1 MTDTAFVFILLGV
14 AGVLFASGK
23 VRLDV
28 TALLVVLAL
37 ILSGVLTV
45 GEAVSGFGDPIVILI
60 AALFVVGQALVD
72 TGIAYRVGDWILEK
86 GRADET
92 RLLVLLMLAAALLGA
107 FMSSTAVVA
116 IFIPI
121 VLRIASR
128 TETSPSRLLMPLSY
142 AALFSGWLTLI
153 ATAPNLVVSG
163 ALIEAGFEPFGF
175 FSFTPVG
182 LVAMAA
188 GLLYMVVFGR
198 GLIRAR
204 PTDAGRRTTTAT
216 LPEMT
221 DRYGVRGW
229 LARARLRP
237 GSPLLEQTAA
247 SAAIRTRWGVHVLA
261 VEREGRFARSRI
273 PAESDASYLE
283 NDVIVVAAPPESVQ
297 AFVEE
302 NDLEPL
308 PVEALEQQRLAQT
321 LGLAEVLVPPDSGK
335 IGRTI
340 REIGFRARFG
350 LTVAGI
356 RRRGEALDGDVADQ
370 RLEVGDTLLIAGSWR
385 KIRRLEPDPLDLLL
399 LSLPRRSM
407 RSRRRET
414 GPRSPSRPS
423 PGWWPSWSSAGS
435 RWWRRRSLPRSSWC

>member
-188 GLLYMVVFGR
+188 GPPLHGGVRARAHPRSAHRRRTADDHRHPARDDRPLRASGAGWR
-198 GLIRAR
+198 ALDCGRAR
-204 PTDAGRRTTTAT
+204 PSSSRPRR
-216 LPEMT
+216 
-221 DRYGVRGW
+221 
-229 LARARLRP
+229 
-237 GSPLLEQTAA
+237 
-247 SAAIRTRWGVHVLA
+247 
-261 VEREGRFARSRI
+261 
-273 PAESDASYLE
+273 
-283 NDVIVVAAPPESVQ
+283 
-297 AFVEE
+297 
-302 NDLEPL
+302 
-308 PVEALEQQRLAQT
+308 
-321 LGLAEVLVPPDSGK
+321 
-335 IGRTI
+335 
-340 REIGFRARFG
+340 
-350 LTVAGI
+350 
-356 RRRGEALDGDVADQ
+356 
-370 RLEVGDTLLIAGSWR
+370 
-385 KIRRLEPDPLDLLL
+385 
-399 LSLPRRSM
+399 PRRSAPGGVSTCW
-407 RSRRRET
+407 RSSVR
-414 GPRSPSRPS
+414 GGSPGRASPPS
-423 PGWWPSWSSAGS
+423 PTRPT
-435 RWWRRRSLPRSSWC
+435 WRTT